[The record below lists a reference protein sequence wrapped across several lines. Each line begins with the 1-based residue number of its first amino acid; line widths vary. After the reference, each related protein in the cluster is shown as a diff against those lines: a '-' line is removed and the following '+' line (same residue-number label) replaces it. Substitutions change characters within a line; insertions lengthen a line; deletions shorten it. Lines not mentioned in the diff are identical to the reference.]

1 MARVGAALTRSLFLL
16 IWPFRQR
23 RRRRRS
29 AMDENKK
36 RFLAEQANIFKA
48 LGHPS
53 RLIMAE
59 ALTRGPLCVCDLHKL
74 VGGDLS
80 TVSRHLAV
88 MKEAGVVDDEKRG
101 TNVFYSLS
109 LDCLD
114 TFLRCTG
121 DVVRTRLLTRLK
133 GVMPDRSGTA

>member
-1 MARVGAALTRSLFLL
+1 MARVGAALTHSLFLL
-16 IWPFRQR
+16 IWPFKQ
-23 RRRRRS
+23 RRS

-88 MKEAGVVDDEKRG
+88 MKEAGVG
-101 TNVFYSLS
+101 
-109 LDCLD
+109 CLD

>member
-1 MARVGAALTRSLFLL
+1 
-16 IWPFRQR
+16 
-23 RRRRRS
+23 
-29 AMDENKK
+29 MDEGTR
-36 RFLAEQANIFKA
+36 RFFAAQADIFKA

-80 TVSRHLAV
+80 TVSRHLGV
-88 MKEAGVVDDEKRG
+88 MKKAGIVEVEKRG
-101 TNVFYSLS
+101 TSVFYSLS
-109 LDCLD
+109 LACLD

-121 DVVRTRLLTRLK
+121 EVIRSRLLARLK
-133 GVMPDRSGTA
+133 DAQATELREFREIR

>member
-16 IWPFRQR
+16 IWPFKQR
-23 RRRRRS
+23 IN

-48 LGHPS
+48 FGHPS

-109 LDCLD
+109 LGCLD

>member
-1 MARVGAALTRSLFLL
+1 MARVGAALTRSLFLS
-16 IWPFRQR
+16 IWPFKQR
-23 RRRRRS
+23 RN

-36 RFLAEQANIFKA
+36 RLLAEQANIFKS

-109 LDCLD
+109 LGCLD

>member
-1 MARVGAALTRSLFLL
+1 
-16 IWPFRQR
+16 
-23 RRRRRS
+23 
-29 AMDENKK
+29 MDENKK

-88 MKEAGVVDDEKRG
+88 MKEAGVVDDEKRS

-109 LDCLD
+109 LGCLD

>member
-16 IWPFRQR
+16 IWPFKQ
-23 RRRRRS
+23 RRS

-48 LGHPS
+48 LGLPS

-80 TVSRHLAV
+80 TLSCHLAV

-109 LDCLD
+109 LGCLD